1 MSRIRQTPCTLAGA
15 ANSAYIAF
23 KRLARILDGCEGFAA
38 CGSGSDG
45 VRKTTKRTRR
55 CGRLAPAGE
64 VRQVMYRT
72 PDFKRPKRAAGLRVT
87 TLIAVW
93 CSLGALRQSVNF
105 L

>member
-1 MSRIRQTPCTLAGA
+1 MNYRGVVSRIRQTPCPLAGA

-55 CGRLAPAGE
+55 VRPAGASRRSQTSN
-64 VRQVMYRT
+64 VSH
-72 PDFKRPKRAAGLRVT
+72 P
-87 TLIAVW
+87 
-93 CSLGALRQSVNF
+93 
-105 L
+105 